1 MTNPTRYELRTPDGR
16 LLDTFYDVDS
26 ARRAQAYWL
35 TQMGRALD
43 VTVRRTENN
52 DLDS

>member
-1 MTNPTRYELRTPDGR
+1 MTNPTRYDLRTQDGR
-16 LLDTFYDVDS
+16 LLETFYDVDS
-26 ARRAQAYWL
+26 ARKAQQLAARVWGAEYF
-35 TQMGRALD
+35 